1 MGDAPIRVVVADD
14 QNAVRQGLVA
24 LLGTMDG
31 VQVVGEA
38 ADGRDAVRL
47 ALLKHADVVLMDV
60 RMPATDGIAATRL
73 LAERR
78 PAVAVLVLTTYDDE
92 GTVFAALRAGARAVL
107 TKSATAPEIRD
118 AITAVHLGHDGEPGR
133 TLPRVLR
140 AGPGDG
146 RPPPA
151 PGGLTPRELEVLE
164 LIAAGCSNAEIAT
177 RLVVTQA
184 TVKTHVNNI
193 FAKLDLRDRAQAVAW
208 AFTHGVSGASPRP
221 AGSGQAPPAGAGAP
235 SVKQRG

>member
-1 MGDAPIRVVVADD
+1 MGDTPIRVLVADD

-31 VQVVGEA
+31 LEVVGEA

-47 ALLKHADVVLMDV
+47 ALLKQADVVLMDV
-60 RMPATDGIAATRL
+60 RMPAADGIAATRL

-78 PAVAVLVLTTYDDE
+78 PAVAVLILTTFDDE
-92 GTVFAALRAGARAVL
+92 GTIFAALRAGARGVL
-107 TKSATAPEIRD
+107 AKSATAPEIRD
-118 AITAVHLGHDGEPGR
+118 AIAAVHLGPGSAPGG
-133 TLPRVLR
+133 TLRRVLR
-140 AGPGDG
+140 DD
-146 RPPPA
+146 RPLSA

-164 LIAAGCSNAEIAT
+164 LIAAGGSNAEIAT

-208 AFTHGVSGASPRP
+208 AFIHGVARIPPRP
-221 AGSGQAPPAGAGAP
+221 PG
-235 SVKQRG
+235 